1 MTYDSTGPKICTK
14 VDPRSGRFFLQR
26 QEGASAMVF
35 PRFYLLLALANE
47 THDLPANTY
56 EKQEEKMHRARGK

>member
-1 MTYDSTGPKICTK
+1 MIARVLKYAQRWIH
-14 VDPRSGRFFLQR
+14 SG

-35 PRFYLLLALANE
+35 PRFYILLALANE

-56 EKQEEKMHRARGK
+56 EKLEEKMHRARGK